1 MEIDESRTVYTHNS
15 VCSKFVLIKQPS
27 DNVFGFLSKFV
38 YIENALAF
46 HPEYSGIQITALG
59 N

>member
-1 MEIDESRTVYTHNS
+1 METDESRTVYTHNS
-15 VCSKFVLIKQPS
+15 ACSEFVLIEQPS
-27 DNVFGFLSKFV
+27 DNVFGFLNKFV

-46 HPEYSGIQITALG
+46 HREYSGIQITALG